1 MQSAGR
7 AGRAEKMWAYVK
19 TPCMSSGAAA
29 GSGAS
34 SVGAAGSG
42 AGTSATSDKIS
53 ANFKAFWGE
62 NPSSIA
68 EKIRKWAL
76 EKVSDTDTDKDKIQ
90 KALKKASIQITV
102 PPDITL
108 AQLNGMIAKPST
120 AKPED
125 TAVWLARMTA
135 RQVHDLMEV
144 LKETDVNTTTRTDK
158 LAKLRAI
165 MHADR
170 PSIEIGPPSKKVFL
184 SKHAL
189 PAADDLIRILKELF
203 AVEIDAREIKGTDR
217 FDKVLRESIQN
228 AKALSTKIA
237 EALGVNT

>member
-19 TPCMSSGAAA
+19 TPCMSAAPASATKSSGGAAA
-29 GSGAS
+29 PTAP
-34 SVGAAGSG
+34 AAP
-42 AGTSATSDKIS
+42 DKIS
-53 ANFKAFWGE
+53 QSFKAFWGE

-76 EKVSDTDTDKDKIQ
+76 EKVPDGDKDKDKIQ

-108 AQLNGMIAKPST
+108 AQLRGMIAKSST
-120 AKPED
+120 TPNPED

-144 LKETDVNTTTRTDK
+144 LKEGDVNKTKRTDK
-158 LAKLRAI
+158 LTKLRAI

-170 PSIEIGPPSKKVFL
+170 PSIEIGSKKVFL

-203 AVEIDAREIKGTDR
+203 AVEIKASDITGKDQ
-217 FDKVLRESIQN
+217 FDKVLQESIQN
-228 AKALSTKIA
+228 AEALSGNIA
-237 EALGVNT
+237 VALGVK

>member
-1 MQSAGR
+1 M
-7 AGRAEKMWAYVK
+7 
-19 TPCMSSGAAA
+19 PD
-29 GSGAS
+29 
-34 SVGAAGSG
+34 
-42 AGTSATSDKIS
+42 SD
-53 ANFKAFWGE
+53 
-62 NPSSIA
+62 P
-68 EKIRKWAL
+68 
-76 EKVSDTDTDKDKIQ
+76 DKDKIQ

-108 AQLNGMIAKPST
+108 AQLRGMIAKSF
-120 AKPED
+120 AKSSPPPPED

-144 LKETDVNTTTRTDK
+144 LNKGDVEDSKRESQLT
-158 LAKLRAI
+158 KLRAI

-203 AVEIDAREIKGTDR
+203 AVEIDTKEISGTDP
-217 FDKVLRESIQN
+217 FDKVLRESIKKAQ
-228 AKALSTKIA
+228 ALSGNIA
-237 EALGVNT
+237 VALGVQP

>member
-19 TPCMSSGAAA
+19 TPCMSAATAAA
-29 GSGAS
+29 TKGGSG
-34 SVGAAGSG
+34 GAAGSG
-42 AGTSATSDKIS
+42 AGAAPTAPAAPDKIS
-53 ANFKAFWGE
+53 QSFKAFWGE

-76 EKVSDTDTDKDKIQ
+76 EKVPDGDKDKDKIQ

-108 AQLNGMIAKPST
+108 AQLRGMIAKST
-120 AKPED
+120 APAD
-125 TAVWLARMTA
+125 AAVWLARMTA

-144 LKETDVNTTTRTDK
+144 LNKGDVDDSKRESQLT
-158 LAKLRAI
+158 KLRAI

-170 PSIEIGPPSKKVFL
+170 PSIEIGSKKVFL

-203 AVEIDAREIKGTDR
+203 AVEIDTKEISGTDQ
-217 FDKVLRESIQN
+217 FDEVLQESIKKAQ
-228 AKALSTKIA
+228 ALSGNIA
-237 EALGVNT
+237 VALGVN